1 MTKKTITVNVRNM
14 QATDYSAFAMGLILR
29 PGRND
34 VDVIDWLKIRSNI
47 KNQIE
52 SGFVSVDSAEEAAA
66 IELFRQ
72 ECFSVF
78 EFAGE
83 AEVETGTLPGGRF
96 CSEPYKTFAHTWAIN
111 RKLDRSEKTAL
122 IKQDVAL
129 WQKYAVISASIIGI
143 VSIILSIIW

>member
-1 MTKKTITVNVRNM
+1 MTKRTITVNVQNM
-14 QATDYSAFAMGLILR
+14 QATDYSSFAQGLVLH
-29 PGRND
+29 PGQND
-34 VDVIDWLKIRSNI
+34 VDVIDWLKIRGRI

-52 SGFVSVDSAEEAAA
+52 GGFVSVDSIEEADA
-66 IELFRQ
+66 IESLKQ

-78 EFAGE
+78 EFAGD
-83 AEVETGTLPGGRF
+83 AEVETGMLPGGKF